1 MGKVA
6 PAFHEDTNCYARKGE
21 SAGQQGAAATT
32 SPDAPG
38 QVNFTATGLF
48 NGRSVLLRFF
58 RIADRQSPQRSSKN
72 RRRPVPCRFEERPRT
87 ARTPTSFLARNR
99 LAGGVLQGSQ
109 LYNGSKLRRS

>member
-6 PAFHEDTNCYARKGE
+6 PAFHENTNCYPGKGE

-32 SPDAPG
+32 SPDAAG
-38 QVNFTATGLF
+38 QVNFTPTGLF
-48 NGRSVLLRFF
+48 NGRSILLRFF

-72 RRRPVPCRFEERPRT
+72 RQRPVPCRFEERPRT
-87 ARTPTSFLARNR
+87 ARAPTPFLARNR

-109 LYNGSKLRRS
+109 PYNESKLRRS